1 MRVSALTLKWEEK
14 IMDPIYVTGHKNPD
28 TDSIVAA
35 MAYAALRNAVGD
47 REYEAAC
54 LGHVSD
60 ETQIVLDRF
69 GFQPPK
75 RITSMFTQVH
85 DLEYDVPP
93 LLSPAVTVGRAWNV
107 LLEQKNISAVP
118 VTNDDGTL
126 FGMLSRENVAS
137 YNMEQVTSGVLEEVP
152 LFNVLSV
159 LEGKILNA
167 AGENTD
173 MVAGEVVIALPQER
187 ENLLFNKPEAIV
199 LCGHQPDMIRRALE
213 MNVNCLVLCQAEL
226 DEELR
231 ALPTTTCIIS
241 TPYDAY
247 RAARLIFQSTPVGR
261 ICRTTDLVCFH
272 LEDRLDEVRERV
284 LRYRDPC
291 YPILDERE
299 KVVGVLTRYHL
310 LRPRR
315 KRVVLVDHNEAAQSV
330 PGLDEAE
337 ILEIIDHH
345 RLADIQTN
353 NPIYVRNEPVGS
365 TNTIIASMF
374 QDRGLMPSANMA
386 GMMAAA
392 ILSDTVMFK
401 SPTCTERDI
410 RTAERMA
417 RIANVSL
424 EELGREIF
432 SASVENRS
440 SEDLLFADYKEFHI
454 AGHDLAVAQITCV
467 DSASML
473 ERKEAFLELMRK
485 TAQEKGFSM
494 MILMLTDVLL
504 EGTQIIY
511 LGDSETIRQAF
522 NVTPKDNTV
531 FLPKV
536 MSRKKQVIPM
546 LSALWG

>member
-1 MRVSALTLKWEEK
+1 
-14 IMDPIYVTGHKNPD
+14 MDPIYVTGHRNPD

-35 MAYAALRNAVGD
+35 MAYAALRNALGD
-47 REYEAAC
+47 REYEPAC

-75 RITSMFTQVH
+75 RITSMFTQVR
-85 DLEYDVPP
+85 DLDFDKPP
-93 LLSPAVTVGRAWNV
+93 VFSAAVTMERAWKMLGKHNTA
-107 LLEQKNISAVP
+107 IP
-118 VTNDDGTL
+118 VANDDGTL
-126 FGMLSRENVAS
+126 FGMLSREDVAN
-137 YNMEQVTSGVLEEVP
+137 YNMSLVNAGRLNEVP
-152 LFNVLSV
+152 LFNLLNV
-159 LEGKILNA
+159 LEGKVINE

-173 MVAGEVVIALPQER
+173 VVSGEVSIALPQSR
-187 ENLLFNKPEAIV
+187 ENLMFNSQDSVVI
-199 LCGHQPDMIRRALE
+199 CGNQPDVIRRALE
-213 MNVNCLVLCQAEL
+213 MNVNCLILCQAEL
-226 DEELR
+226 SEELR
-231 ALPTTTCIIS
+231 SISTGTCVIS
-241 TPYDAY
+241 TPNDAY
-247 RAARLIFQSTPVGR
+247 RTVRLIFQSTPIGR
-261 ICRTTDLVCFH
+261 ICRTEDIVCFH
-272 LEDRLDEVRERV
+272 LDDKVDDVRDQM
-284 LRYRDPC
+284 LKHRDSS
-291 YPILDERE
+291 YPILDEE
-299 KVVGVLTRYHL
+299 DHVVGILTRYHL

-330 PGLDEAE
+330 PGLEEAE

-345 RLADIQTN
+345 RLADIQTT

-374 QDRGLMPSANMA
+374 QDRGLMPSEKMA

-392 ILSDTVMFK
+392 IISDTVMFK
-401 SPTCTERDI
+401 SPTCTDKDR

-424 EELGREIF
+424 EDLGRDIF
-432 SASVENRS
+432 SASMDSRTTK
-440 SEDLLFADYKEFHI
+440 DLLFSDYKEFHI

-467 DSASML
+467 DSPRML
-473 ERKEAFLELMRK
+473 ERKDEFLSLMRENSK
-485 TAQEKGFSM
+485 KKDLSM

-511 LGDSETIRQAF
+511 LGDEDTIRQAF
-522 NVTPKDNTV
+522 NVSPKENTV
-531 FLPKV
+531 FLPRV

>member
-1 MRVSALTLKWEEK
+1 
-14 IMDPIYVTGHKNPD
+14 MDPIYVTGHRNPD

-35 MAYAALRNAVGD
+35 MAYAALRNAIGD

-60 ETQIVLDRF
+60 ETQMVLNRF
-69 GFQPPK
+69 GFQPPQ
-75 RITSMFTQVH
+75 RIHSMHTQVR
-85 DLEYDVPP
+85 DLDFDTPP
-93 LLSPAVTVGRAWNV
+93 VLSAAVTVGRGWKH
-107 LLEQKNISAVP
+107 LQEQKNISAMP
-118 VTNDDGTL
+118 VANEDGTL
-126 FGMLSRENVAS
+126 YGMLSREDVAS
-137 YNMEQVTSGVLEEVP
+137 YNMGLVYSGVLDAVP

-159 LEGKILNA
+159 REGKVLNA
-167 AGENTD
+167 AGEDIDTIS
-173 MVAGEVVIALPQER
+173 GEVTIALPQSR
-187 ENLLFNKPEAIV
+187 DNLLFSSSNSII

-226 DEELR
+226 SDELKNM
-231 ALPTTTCIIS
+231 PTTTCIIS

-247 RAARLIFQSTPVGR
+247 RAARLIFQSTPIGR
-261 ICRTTDLVCFH
+261 ICRTSELVCFH
-272 LEDRLDEVRERV
+272 LDDRVDEVKEQVLKFREH
-284 LRYRDPC
+284 C
-291 YPILDERE
+291 YPILDANEQ
-299 KVVGVLTRYHL
+299 VVGVLTRYHL

-315 KRVVLVDHNEAAQSV
+315 KRVVLVDHNEASQSV
-330 PGLDEAE
+330 PGLEEAE

-345 RLADIQTN
+345 RLADIQTA

-365 TNTIIASMF
+365 TNTIIAGMF
-374 QDRGLMPSANMA
+374 QDRGLMPSAAMA

-401 SPTCTERDI
+401 SPTCTARDV

-424 EELGREIF
+424 DELGKVIF
-432 SASVENRS
+432 SASMGNRTAD
-440 SEDLLFADYKEFHI
+440 DLLYSDYKEFHI

-467 DSASML
+467 DSPKML
-473 ERKEAFLELMRK
+473 ERKEEFLALMRK
-485 TAQEKGFSM
+485 AKAEKGYAM

-504 EGTQIIY
+504 EGTQLIY
-511 LGDSETIRQAF
+511 LGDEDTICQAF
-522 NVTPKDNTV
+522 NVSPKDNTV
-531 FLPKV
+531 FLPHV